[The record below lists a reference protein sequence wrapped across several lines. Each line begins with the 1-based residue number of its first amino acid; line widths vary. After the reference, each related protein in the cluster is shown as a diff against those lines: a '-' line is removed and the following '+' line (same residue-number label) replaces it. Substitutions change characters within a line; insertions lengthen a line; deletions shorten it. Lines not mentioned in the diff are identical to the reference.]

1 MFHIFFSLFLM
12 ILSNQNFPVLFQ
24 TKNSFS
30 SQNMT
35 FCDIFTTLCNWT
47 YTINH
52 KLSCWCTGQCLWS
65 CYTYARLYKKNTLQK
80 IKTYLIIQ
88 ATKAKT
94 LKT

>member
-1 MFHIFFSLFLM
+1 LFLM
-12 ILSNQNFPVLFQ
+12 ILSNQKIHFRHR
-24 TKNSFS
+24 TWR
-30 SQNMT
+30 

-52 KLSCWCTGQCLWS
+52 KLSCGCTGQCLWS
-65 CYTYARLYKKNTLQK
+65 WYTYARLYKKNTRQK
-80 IKTYLIIQ
+80 IKTHLIIQ